1 MDTSQQE
8 DLNISALPPITKKR
22 KEITKIIFSVLLII
36 ASILFLISEVLP
48 YAIDDSQSIISLIL
62 SFVLIYQ
69 GVIGLLLVYLY
80 KKDIIIDSSDYST
93 AFKFFFIEIITLII
107 SLIVIYI
114 QLWTYLFVG
123 VITFGQ
129 EQAHSDFYLI
139 LTTIIVTIIN
149 VVLMCIQSYYSIRSL
164 MNKRIT

>member
-123 VITFGQ
+123 VVGIF
-129 EQAHSDFYLI
+129 
-139 LTTIIVTIIN
+139 
-149 VVLMCIQSYYSIRSL
+149 C
-164 MNKRIT
+164 

>member
-8 DLNISALPPITKKR
+8 DLNISALPSITKKR